1 MKQRGRLVRPFSRR
15 HGLRHRGVSL
25 RLTRALV
32 DFGAEESFARAT
44 QSVREH
50 YGLEVSLWRARSA
63 TLAHARACAAA
74 VQAAPAHA
82 AATLITQMDGS
93 MIPTV
98 KTKSGALDKR
108 TTRQVYWREAR
119 LCLARAQGNCS
130 PVYGVT
136 LGGPQVAGELWREV
150 ALRAGLE
157 PSTRVHGVGDGA
169 PWIAEQFNA
178 QFGPQGAYL
187 LDFYHVSEYLAKAAP
202 AGRPARGWLKRQQNH
217 LLKSRPGPTLQSL
230 SRRLERPSQK
240 EQPVRRA
247 HRYITERRDQ
257 LNYAEAIASDLP
269 IGSGEIE
276 SGHRHVIQRR
286 LKLPGA
292 WWKESNAE
300 AMLGLRAQ
308 RATGL
313 WDSYWQSLSN

>member
-1 MKQRGRLVRPFSRR
+1 
-15 HGLRHRGVSL
+15 LRHRGASL

-32 DFGAEESFARAT
+32 DFGAEESFARAA

-50 YGLEVSLWRARSA
+50 YGLEVSLWRVRAA
-63 TLAHARACAAA
+63 TLEHARLCAAM
-74 VQAAPAHA
+74 VKAAPRPA

-93 MIPTV
+93 MIPVV
-98 KTKSGALDKR
+98 KTKTGLPDKR

-119 LCLARAQGNCS
+119 LCLARAEGNCS

-136 LGGPQVAGELWREV
+136 LGSAQTAGELWRQI
-150 ALRAGLE
+150 ALSAGLGHA
-157 PSTRVHGVGDGA
+157 TRVHGVGDGA
-169 PWIAEQFNA
+169 PWIVEQFHA

-202 AGRPARGWLKRQQNH
+202 PRQSGRAWLKRQQSY
-217 LLKSRPGPTLQSL
+217 LLNNRLGPTLQSL
-230 SRRLERPSQK
+230 SRRLESPGAK
-240 EQPVRRA
+240 EQPVRTA
-247 HRYITERRDQ
+247 HRYLTERRDQ
-257 LNYAEAIASDLP
+257 LNYAEARAAGLP

-286 LKLPGA
+286 LKLAGA

-313 WDSYWQSLSN
+313 WQSYWQSWRN